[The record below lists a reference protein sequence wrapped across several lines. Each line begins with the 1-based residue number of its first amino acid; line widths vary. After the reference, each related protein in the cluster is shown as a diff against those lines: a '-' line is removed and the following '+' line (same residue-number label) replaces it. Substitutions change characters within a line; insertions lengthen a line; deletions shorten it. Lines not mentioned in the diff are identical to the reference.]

1 MKCQFNDLLLI
12 KLIKFL
18 KINKTFMK
26 LKILIGFLVSRLTEK
41 ADKISKSKVKNKKN
55 NILAYLK
62 YSLLIKDKRFFNF
75 H

>member
-1 MKCQFNDLLLI
+1 
-12 KLIKFL
+12 
-18 KINKTFMK
+18 MK

-62 YSLLIKDKRFFNF
+62 YSLLIKDKRFFNL